1 MATEAKRERAA
12 WLQRALARHDY
23 LYHVLDRPEIDDA
36 TYDRLFRELDDL
48 ERLHPE
54 LAVPDSPTRRVG
66 GAPLA
71 AFGTVRHTVPMLSL
85 GKAYTREELA
95 DFHRRVAA
103 IAGPDVSYLCDLK
116 IDGLSVTLRYE
127 AGVLA
132 YGATR
137 GDGTVGEDITT
148 NLRTIRS
155 LPLRLQGAPPD
166 VLEVRGEAYLPLDAF
181 TRLNAERE
189 AAGAPVFANPRNAA
203 AGSLR
208 QLDPKVTAGRA
219 LDTFIYAL
227 PVHTPSPAT
236 LAAAR
241 QLLAGYGFRVNAA
254 ARICADLEQV
264 WAYCREWQER
274 RRELPYEIDGVV
286 ITVNELTFHPLLGAT
301 SSSPRWAV
309 AYKFSPE
316 RGETMVRDIIVSVGR
331 TGTLTP
337 LAVLEPL
344 ELGGVTVGRASL
356 HNEDL
361 VREKDVR
368 IGDTVIVQRAGD
380 VIPEVV
386 GVAPGRRTGA
396 ERPFR
401 MPAVCPACG
410 AEAVRLE
417 GEAAT
422 RCTNATSCPAQVVEG
437 ILHFASRD
445 AMNIEG
451 LGPAVVSQLTGAGLV
466 ASPADLYRLTREQL
480 EGLERVGPKSAAN
493 LLEAIDRSRD
503 RPLAKLLFG
512 LGIRFVGQRVAQV
525 LADRFR
531 DLDALA
537 QADESALQ
545 AVDEVGPRIAES
557 VQAFFRQEAS
567 RRLVAELKAA
577 GVETAMPDAPAGGPQ
592 PLAGKTF
599 VFTGSLTGLTR
610 AQAEARVQALGAR
623 TAGSVSRHS
632 DYVVAGDN
640 AGSKLD
646 RARELGR
653 TILSEAEFLELIAG
667 Y

>member
-1 MATEAKRERAA
+1 MATEAERERAA

-36 TYDRLFRELDDL
+36 TYDRLFRELEAL

-54 LAVPDSPTRRVG
+54 LAVSDSPTRRVG

-189 AAGAPVFANPRNAA
+189 AAGAPIFANPRNAA

-227 PVHTPSPAT
+227 PVHTPVPAT

-241 QLLAGYGFRVNAA
+241 QLLAGYGFRVNGA
-254 ARICADLEQV
+254 ARVCADLDQV

-286 ITVNELTFHPLLGAT
+286 ITVNELDFHLLLGAT

-316 RGETMVRDIIVSVGR
+316 RGETMVRDIVVSVGR

-396 ERPFR
+396 ERPFC
-401 MPAVCPACG
+401 MPAVCPVCG

-445 AMNIEG
+445 AMHIEG

-577 GVETAMPDAPAGGPQ
+577 GVETALPDAPAEGPQ

-653 TILSEAEFLELIAG
+653 TILSEAEFLELIAR